1 MQPFTTLTGVTAP
14 LLRDDINTDQIC
26 PVLPLRLLDPDYAA
40 QLFVRL
46 RKRPDG
52 SDNPDFVLNQPQY
65 RSARILVTGR
75 NFGCGSARES
85 AAWAIAAFGIR
96 CIVARSFAELFRN
109 NAIRNGILPIVLPD
123 AAMETFE
130 AKVAAAAGAQPFAVD
145 LAVQHIVCP
154 DGTPIA
160 FTIDNADRAALLQG
174 LDEIGL
180 TLQNAADIAAFEQ
193 RCRATQPWLQ
203 SLEQSPTARQ

>member
-1 MQPFTTLTGVTAP
+1 MQPFTSLTGIAAP

-26 PVLPLRLLDPDYAA
+26 PVLPLRVLDPDYGA
-40 QLFVRL
+40 QLFARM

-65 RSARILVTGR
+65 RSAHILVAGR

-85 AAWAIAAFGIR
+85 AAWAVEAFGIR

-109 NAIRNGILPIVLPD
+109 NAVRNGVLPVVLPD
-123 AAMETFE
+123 GAMDVFQ
-130 AKVAAAAGAQPFAVD
+130 AKVVAVNGATNFMVD
-145 LAVQHIVCP
+145 LSQKFIVCP
-154 DGTPIA
+154 DGSVFPFEFDA
-160 FTIDNADRAALLQG
+160 ADRAALLQG

-180 TLQNAADIAAFEQ
+180 TLQNAADIAAWEL
-193 RCRATQPWLQ
+193 RCRKTQPWLQ
-203 SLEQSPTARQ
+203 STDRQAEPK